1 VSEFAE
7 HTSGDIASAWSA
19 AAAASPAQLLVAG
32 GDQLNFIAASANV
45 LERDAERRI
54 GPAPPLCPAT
64 HLTAFVSTPF
74 PTVAALRS
82 TRTASEWHF
91 LAVDSFL
98 QARDDDGVAQFLAA
112 EPPAPNGVRRGPI
125 LAYAVRVLMRD
136 SAASAAPAATV
147 AAAGGVTAADSP
159 AASGSSAAGASAG
172 AGSASTSAATATS
185 ASGVGGGSAT
195 ASRYLLFVHGAR
207 SRIDE
212 QMINWSADWEQID
225 LNYVPIGITH
235 VELPRSDAAH
245 RDSANVSGGATPAA
259 VVDEEGGEQPDGDSD
274 TASQRSRGS
283 ASSHNRR
290 RRPNS
295 TVSAAAGTFGTT
307 NSSLGRRCAIL
318 VLGGDGA
325 IHTYS
330 QTEAGMR
337 FVECT
342 SGAWWIAALRGAGAL
357 PKALSRSSSTA
368 HAGAST
374 TPIASNVN
382 TNTPTTPV
390 ASRPSSPRGA
400 LDDALLADATLSLE
414 RDFFAPADSNLLP
427 ASSGVPLTVHHAST
441 HDADHFVFAVGY
453 HSGLVRLLLA
463 PSHNLEAEFGSV
475 DSSAPVDDSTQRA
488 PPPPLMR
495 WFDGPIAAVRL
506 FRDAAD
512 GAAATPINLVVVG
525 ALGFAVIYEDV
536 LRHGLGRAHM
546 LPQSDAFDALLC
558 ATVIDS
564 NSDGRN
570 ELLIGTFSGHVLV
583 YARAAADEWR
593 LVDTRQLGSAVHSIL
608 PFNMLGGTEPSAS
621 LQLAVNT
628 SDGVQLMIR
637 NALASS

>member
-136 SAASAAPAATV
+136 SAAPAATA
-147 AAAGGVTAADSP
+147 AAAGGVAAADSP
-159 AASGSSAAGASAG
+159 AASGSSAVGA
-172 AGSASTSAATATS
+172 AGSASASAAAVTS
-185 ASGVGGGSAT
+185 GGGVGGGSAA

-225 LNYVPIGITH
+225 LSFVPIGITH
-235 VELPRSDAAH
+235 VELPRSDAAQ

-463 PSHNLEAEFGSV
+463 PSHSLEAEFGSV
-475 DSSAPVDDSTQRA
+475 DLADDATQRA
-488 PPPPLMR
+488 SAPPPLLMR

-506 FRDAAD
+506 FRDSAD

-525 ALGFAVIYEDV
+525 ALGFAVVYDDV
-536 LRHGLGRAHM
+536 LRHGLGRAHV

-558 ATVIDS
+558 ATAIDS

-608 PFNMLGGTEPSAS
+608 PFNLLGGTEPSAS

-637 NALASS
+637 SAQ